1 MSSRQQPASTSAKV
15 LYRPVGLV
23 TSFAAAMIAGR
34 IFDVLWKRFTPGEP
48 TDAPGPL
55 ETEYPLKEI
64 LAAAALQ
71 GAVFAVVRTIVSRG
85 GARAFERA
93 TGEWPGS

>member
-1 MSSRQQPASTSAKV
+1 MSDRQQPTSTSAKI

-23 TSFAAAMIAGR
+23 SSVVAGAIAGR
-34 IFDVLWKRFTPGEP
+34 IFDLTWQRVSRGEKSDP
-48 TDAPGPL
+48 PGPL
-55 ETEYPLKEI
+55 ETEYPVKQI

-71 GAVFAVVRTIVSRG
+71 GAVFAVVRTVVARG